1 MSSRHYQSLLLC
13 RPHLARPFW
22 SPCPTWIST
31 DRQGFPHDSGPGG
44 LSRRRA
50 SESPGVLAKTRDR
63 TPPPAFLRDRPGVGS
78 GTRTSHLSPA
88 DAGAA
93 AQGPR
98 PENTGCRARPN
109 TAAPPGM
116 PRHALVLTAGP
127 HATSARCVPRS
138 LLSSL
143 RHVCLPCLVGA
154 RPGPQVLLPHIRGA
168 SLHCGFALGDGVLLL
183 LQHAK

>member
-1 MSSRHYQSLLLC
+1 MQGVLSSLPKSPLMSTPPGSSLLVPL
-13 RPHLARPFW
+13 PHLDLNGP
-22 SPCPTWIST
+22 S
-31 DRQGFPHDSGPGG
+31 GFPPRLRPRGS
-44 LSRRRA
+44 LA
-50 SESPGVLAKTRDR
+50 SACVRIPKTRDR
-63 TPPPAFLRDRPGVGS
+63 TPPPVFLRDRPWVGS
-78 GTRTSHLSPA
+78 GTRTSNLSPA

-143 RHVCLPCLVGA
+143 RHVCLLCLVGA
-154 RPGPQVLLPHIRGA
+154 RPGPQVLPPHIRGA